1 VDDDAE
7 ITAMTGPDIS
17 QDVAEQQELIKKLKG
32 QRANG
37 MSTGDENNKSKR
49 PRDDEDTP
57 LQFEFKEPE
66 VGERAIVT
74 NKRVWMEPR
83 TKSVAWGVVAF
94 AIGMGAM

>member
-7 ITAMTGPDIS
+7 IAAMAGPDMS
-17 QDVAEQQELIKKLKG
+17 HDVAEQQELIKNLKA
-32 QRANG
+32 QRADG
-37 MSTGDENNKSKR
+37 M
-49 PRDDEDTP
+49 RDDDGKAKRSREEDDSP

-83 TKSVAWGVVAF
+83 TKSAVWGVAAF
-94 AIGMGAM
+94 AIGMGAV